1 MPSPIIYHI
10 DVNSAFLSWEAA
22 HQLEQNPDAL
32 DIRTI
37 ASAIGGNEEMRH
49 GIVLAKSPIAKKYGV
64 VTGEPLVHARRKCPG
79 LVTFPPNFELYVKRS
94 NEFMALLREYAPEV
108 EAYSI
113 DEAFCDMT
121 GTKSLYGDPVD
132 FAHKL
137 KDKIRTELGFTVNI
151 GISSN
156 RILAKMASD
165 FEKPDKV
172 HTLFPEELPEKF
184 WPLPIEDLF
193 FVGKSTA
200 KKLRSF
206 GIHTIGALANSD
218 QNTIISL
225 LKSHGDTIWHYA
237 NGIETTELTHEA
249 PMNKGYGNSLTIHY
263 DVTDADSAKKVLLSL
278 CETVGARIRDAGAYI
293 SVVQIQIVDSEFH
306 QRCHQTT
313 LPSSTNITEK
323 IYDAACS
330 LFDSLWDHSP
340 IRLLGVYTSKAT
352 TESYEQYSLFDTEK
366 NERLS
371 KLNFA
376 VDSIRKRY
384 GEDSVKRACF
394 VETAAE
400 DKFSAGTVP
409 KSRDNSS
416 LHQPPKVDHMA
427 GGLNK
432 AKRTS
437 RP

>member
-1 MPSPIIYHI
+1 MPTPVIYHI
-10 DVNSAFLSWEAA
+10 DVNSAYLSWEAA
-22 HQLEQNPDAL
+22 RRLEENPDAL
-32 DIRTI
+32 DIRTV
-37 ASAIGGNEEMRH
+37 ASVIGGSEEMRH
-49 GIVLAKSPIAKKYGV
+49 GIVLAKSPLAKKHGV
-64 VTGEPLVHARRKCPG
+64 ITGEPLVHARRKCPG
-79 LVTFPPNFELYVKRS
+79 LVTFPPDFKLYVKRS

-121 GTKSLYGDPVD
+121 GTRSLYGDPVE
-132 FAHKL
+132 FAYTL
-137 KDKIRTELGFTVNI
+137 KDKIHTELGFTVNI

-156 RILAKMASD
+156 RVLAKMASD

-184 WPLPIEDLF
+184 WPLPVENLF

-206 GIHTIGALANSD
+206 GIHTIGDLANSD
-218 QNTIISL
+218 RGTIVSL
-225 LKSHGDTIWHYA
+225 LKSHGDTVWHYA
-237 NGIETTELTHEA
+237 NGMEITELSHEA
-249 PMNKGYGNSLTIHY
+249 PMNKGFSNSVTIHY
-263 DVTDADSAKKVLLSL
+263 DVTDPDTAKKILLSL

-293 SVVQIQIVDSEFH
+293 SVVQIQIVDSEFR

-330 LFDSLWDHSP
+330 LFDHLWDHSP
-340 IRLLGVYTSKAT
+340 VRLLGVSTGKAT
-352 TESYEQYSLFDTEK
+352 TENYEQYSLFDTEK

-371 KLNFA
+371 KLNSA
-376 VDSIRKRY
+376 VDDIRKRF

-394 VETAAE
+394 ME
-400 DKFSAGTVP
+400 P
-409 KSRDNSS
+409 KPRPQTGNYTGSHKTHR
-416 LHQPPKVDHMA
+416 QPEAPDDSPA
-427 GGLNK
+427 PQC
-432 AKRTS
+432 R
-437 RP
+437 RPS

>member
-1 MPSPIIYHI
+1 MPTPIIYHI

-22 HQLEQNPDAL
+22 RRLEENPDAL

-49 GIVLAKSPIAKKYGV
+49 GIVLAKSPLAKKCGV
-64 VTGEPLVHARRKCPG
+64 ITGEPLAHARRKCPN
-79 LVTFPPNFELYVKRS
+79 LVTFPPDFELYVKRS
-94 NEFMALLREYAPEV
+94 NDFMTLLREYAPEV

-121 GTKSLYGDPVD
+121 GTGSLYGDPVE
-132 FAHKL
+132 FARTL

-156 RILAKMASD
+156 RLLAKMASD

-184 WPLPIEDLF
+184 WPLPIENLF

-206 GIHTIGALANSD
+206 GIHTIGNLAGSD
-218 QNTIISL
+218 RNTIVSL

-237 NGIETTELTHEA
+237 NGIEITELSHEA
-249 PMNKGYGNSLTIHY
+249 PMNKGYGNSITIHY
-263 DVTDADSAKKVLLSL
+263 DVTDSDTAKKILLSL

-293 SVVQIQIVDSEFH
+293 SVVQIQIVDNEFR

-323 IYDAACS
+323 IYETACC

-340 IRLLGVYTSKAT
+340 IRLLGVSTGKAT
-352 TESYEQYSLFDTEK
+352 TESYEQYSLFDTGK

-371 KLNFA
+371 KLNSA
-376 VDSIRKRY
+376 VDDIRRRF
-384 GEDSVKRACF
+384 GEESVKRACF
-394 VETAAE
+394 IETST
-400 DKFSAGTVP
+400 KNKGSAGSMP
-409 KSRDNSS
+409 KNKDS
-416 LHQPPKVDHMA
+416 LSHFLK
-427 GGLNK
+427 L
-432 AKRTS
+432 
-437 RP
+437 

>member
-1 MPSPIIYHI
+1 MPTPVIYHI
-10 DVNSAFLSWEAA
+10 DVNSAYLSWEAA
-22 HQLEQNPDAL
+22 RRLEENPDAL
-32 DIRTI
+32 DIRTV
-37 ASAIGGNEEMRH
+37 ASVIGGSEEMRH
-49 GIVLAKSPIAKKYGV
+49 GIVLAKSPLAKKHGV
-64 VTGEPLVHARRKCPG
+64 ITGEPLVHARRKCPG
-79 LVTFPPNFELYVKRS
+79 LVTFPPDFKLYAKRS

-121 GTKSLYGDPVD
+121 GTRSLYGDPVE
-132 FAHKL
+132 FAYTL

-156 RILAKMASD
+156 RVLAKMASD

-184 WPLPIEDLF
+184 WPLPIENLF

-206 GIHTIGALANSD
+206 GIHTIGDLANSD
-218 QNTIISL
+218 RGTIVSL
-225 LKSHGDTIWHYA
+225 LKSHGDTVWHYA
-237 NGIETTELTHEA
+237 NGMEITELSHES
-249 PMNKGYGNSLTIHY
+249 PMNKGFSNSVTIHY
-263 DVTDADSAKKVLLSL
+263 DVTDPDTAKKILLSL

-293 SVVQIQIVDSEFH
+293 SVVQIQIVDSEFR
-306 QRCHQTT
+306 QCCHQTT

-330 LFDSLWDHSP
+330 LFDHLWDHSP
-340 IRLLGVYTSKAT
+340 VRLLGVSTGKAT
-352 TESYEQYSLFDTEK
+352 TENYEQYSLFDTEK

-371 KLNFA
+371 KLNSA
-376 VDSIRKRY
+376 VDDIRKRF

-394 VETAAE
+394 MEPKPRPQTGNYTGSHKTHRQPE
-400 DKFSAGTVP
+400 VP
-409 KSRDNSS
+409 DDSPAPQCR
-416 LHQPPKVDHMA
+416 
-427 GGLNK
+427 
-432 AKRTS
+432 
-437 RP
+437 RPS

>member
-1 MPSPIIYHI
+1 MSDTVIYHV

-22 HQLEQNPDAL
+22 YQLEKHPGTL

-49 GIVLAKSPIAKKYGV
+49 GIVLAKSPTAKKYGV
-64 VTGEPLVHARRKCPG
+64 TTGEPLAHARQKCPD
-79 LVTFPPNFELYVKRS
+79 LAVFPPNFELYVKRS
-94 NEFMALLREYAPEV
+94 NEFMSLLKEYAPEV

-121 GTKSLYGDPVD
+121 GTKTLYGDPVV
-132 FAHKL
+132 FAQFL
-137 KDKIRTELGFTVNI
+137 KDKIRNELGFTVNI

-156 RILAKMASD
+156 RLLAKMASD

-172 HTLFPEELPEKF
+172 HTLFPDELEKKF

-206 GIHTIGALANSD
+206 GIHTIGELAHTD
-218 QNTIISL
+218 QGMIVSL

-237 NGIETTELTHEA
+237 NGIETSELTHA
-249 PMNKGYGNSLTIHY
+249 TPMNKGYGNSLTIHY
-263 DVTDADSAKKVLLSL
+263 DVTDADSAKRVLLSL

-293 SVVQIQIVDSEFH
+293 SVVQVQIVDNEFH
-306 QRCHQTT
+306 QRCHQMT
-313 LPSSTNITEK
+313 LPSPTNITEK
-323 IYDAACS
+323 IYHAACT
-330 LFDSLWDHSP
+330 LFDKLWDHSP

-352 TESYEQYSLFDTEK
+352 TESYEQYSLFGTEK
-366 NERLS
+366 DERLS
-371 KLNFA
+371 KLNSA

-384 GEDSVKRACF
+384 GEDAVMRACF
-394 VETAAE
+394 VESSPAKAE
-400 DKFSAGTVP
+400 NGA
-409 KSRDNSS
+409 SS
-416 LHQPPKVDHMA
+416 KTSDFKHMA
-427 GGLNK
+427 GGLSK
-432 AKRTS
+432 AKRTAHTHVS
-437 RP
+437 SDIS